1 MYFNNNFKYLYGTK
15 MIPKMYSK
23 LFGLRTLNMTIGDRI
38 KQLRGRESRDS
49 FSNRFCVSKQTVVR
63 YESGDTSPNADF
75 ISMICNSYGVTA
87 DWLVFGKDNANIQ
100 DVAIKSAS
108 LPEAIKSAPV
118 PTTSPL
124 PKSSILEEFP
134 KQAIDKWLLEMPN
147 GRFDD
152 LWQEYRSSTKANQ
165 GWSQVEIVKRFPEF
179 IEWIEDRFGLN
190 DDDEDDKPSS
200 LGHPHVHLEGEDDKD
215 IESSFTNDFDIL
227 PRR

>member
-1 MYFNNNFKYLYGTK
+1 MFFDVLNNELNNLRFENIK
-15 MIPKMYSK
+15 M
-23 LFGLRTLNMTIGDRI
+23 GTIGERI
-38 KQLRGRESRDS
+38 RQLRGSQSRPV
-49 FSNRFCVSKQTVVR
+49 FAKKFEVSIATLVR
-63 YESGDTSPNADF
+63 YETGEILPKTEF
-75 ISMICNSYGVTA
+75 IVMVCNSYGVTS
-87 DWLVFGKDNANIQ
+87 DWLIFGKDNANIQ
-100 DVAIKSAS
+100 DVAIKSAP